1 MFHIL
6 YNSLSKSGKNQKNI
20 REIEKIITDQGKEFI
35 KHNVIA
41 IPDMAA
47 FLDSIDADDEVV
59 LVGGDGTAHYAADQ
73 LKDKTNI
80 DQKIFL
86 YAAGTGN
93 DFVRNIGG
101 ETDKLI
107 LINDYLKI
115 LPRIVVGGKESV
127 FLNGCGIGVDAA
139 VCDGV
144 NKGNN
149 PKKSAYIKIA
159 LKAFLK
165 YKPSKAIIKTDE
177 GEVELNKVWVTC
189 VMNGK
194 YQGGGMPFVPDAD
207 ITTPEL
213 DLLCLHNC
221 SRLKVFIIFANLL
234 KGTHFKFKKN
244 VYHVRTKHVHAKLTK
259 PSCFQYDGEVLE
271 NIDEMEVS
279 VRER

>member
-47 FLDSIDADDEVV
+47 FLDSIAEDDEVV

-73 LKDKTNI
+73 LKDKENI
-80 DQKIFL
+80 VQKIYL

-101 ETDKLI
+101 ETEKLI
-107 LINDYLKI
+107 LINDYIRKF
-115 LPRIVVGGKESV
+115 PRILVNNKESI
-127 FLNGCGIGVDAA
+127 FINGCGIGVDAA

-149 PKKSAYIKIA
+149 PNKSAYIKIA

-165 YKPSKAIIKTDE
+165 YKPSKAVIKTED
-177 GEVELNKVWVTC
+177 GEIQFNKVWVTC

-194 YQGGGMPFVPDAD
+194 HQGGGMPFVPDAD

-213 DLLCLHNC
+213 DLLCLHSC

-244 VYHVRTKHVHAKLTK
+244 VFHTKAKHIHVKVEK
-259 PSCFQYDGEVLE
+259 PSFFQYDGEVIE
-271 NIDEMEVS
+271 NIDEMEVF